1 MTITKKSCKNF
12 SEIQKQNRNDIGGS
26 LAGFSSHNYSPAGNT
41 PSHQLNTTLS
51 VAKNTNTKPNTN
63 NTNTNT
69 KPNTNNTNN
78 TNKIQNQTQITQI
91 TQIQIQNTKH
101 KIQIPPICLTKH
113 CLLLKIQIDKKTQIK
128 TNIEI
133 QIQLC
138 TICTEDHH
146 MW

>member
-41 PSHQLNTTLS
+41 PSHQLNTTMS

-78 TNKIQNQTQITQI
+78 TNTKYKT
-91 TQIQIQNTKH
+91 QNTNPSYQLNTTLSVAKN
-101 KIQIPPICLTKH
+101 
-113 CLLLKIQIDKKTQIK
+113 
-128 TNIEI
+128 TNRP
-133 QIQLC
+133 
-138 TICTEDHH
+138 
-146 MW
+146 

>member
-1 MTITKKSCKNF
+1 MTITKKSCTNF

-51 VAKNTNTKPNTN
+51 VAKNTNR
-63 NTNTNT
+63 
-69 KPNTNNTNN
+69 
-78 TNKIQNQTQITQI
+78 Q
-91 TQIQIQNTKH
+91 
-101 KIQIPPICLTKH
+101 
-113 CLLLKIQIDKKTQIK
+113 